1 MYPGTAAAQAAG
13 TISDKHTRIITQTI
27 RALPHNLGEDTI
39 ASAEQTLAQQAEGLR
54 PSELG
59 KVAERR
65 TAYLDPDGQL
75 SDDVDRAA
83 R

>member
-1 MYPGTAAAQAAG
+1 
-13 TISDKHTRIITQTI
+13 
-27 RALPHNLGEDTI
+27 LPHNLGEDTI